1 MMTYFQ
7 RNTFLFTAWCQM
19 LLNVFF
25 HYDVTAESY
34 LHYNKGI
41 FFPPSPQK
49 RWAMQ
54 TAVMGT
60 RNWETER
67 LSNAV
72 TEPKGKGGS
81 DIKLILKITLK
92 LMLKGGKVCAL

>member
-1 MMTYFQ
+1 MTYFQ
-7 RNTFLFTAWCQM
+7 RNTFLFTACQM

-25 HYDVTAESY
+25 RYDVTAESY

-41 FFPPSPQK
+41 FYQKKK

-54 TAVMGT
+54 TAFMGT

-67 LSNAV
+67 LSNV
-72 TEPKGKGGS
+72 VMELKGKGGS
-81 DIKLILKITLK
+81 DIKLIFKITLK

>member
-7 RNTFLFTAWCQM
+7 RNTSLFTACQM

-41 FFPPSPQK
+41 FYQKK

-54 TAVMGT
+54 TALMGT

-72 TEPKGKGGS
+72 MELKGKGGS
-81 DIKLILKITLK
+81 DIKLILKIT
-92 LMLKGGKVCAL
+92 

>member
-1 MMTYFQ
+1 
-7 RNTFLFTAWCQM
+7 M

-25 HYDVTAESY
+25 HYDVTAESF

-41 FFPPSPQK
+41 FYQKKKK

-54 TAVMGT
+54 TAFMGT

-72 TEPKGKGGS
+72 TELKGKGGS
-81 DIKLILKITLK
+81 DIKLILKIT
-92 LMLKGGKVCAL
+92 

>member
-1 MMTYFQ
+1 
-7 RNTFLFTAWCQM
+7 M

-41 FFPPSPQK
+41 FYRPPPKKK

-72 TEPKGKGGS
+72 TELKGKRGS

>member
-1 MMTYFQ
+1 MFSLIMMS
-7 RNTFLFTAWCQM
+7 
-19 LLNVFF
+19 LLKFICTIIKEF
-25 HYDVTAESY
+25 ST
-34 LHYNKGI
+34 
-41 FFPPSPQK
+41 PPPPNK

>member
-1 MMTYFQ
+1 
-7 RNTFLFTAWCQM
+7 M

-25 HYDVTAESY
+25 HYDVTAESF

-41 FFPPSPQK
+41 LYQKKKK

-54 TAVMGT
+54 TAFMGT

-72 TEPKGKGGS
+72 TELKGKGGS
-81 DIKLILKITLK
+81 DIKLILKIT
-92 LMLKGGKVCAL
+92 

>member
-1 MMTYFQ
+1 MTYFQ
-7 RNTFLFTAWCQM
+7 RNTSLFTACQM

-25 HYDVTAESY
+25 HYDVTAESF

-41 FFPPSPQK
+41 FYQKKKK

-54 TAVMGT
+54 TAFMGT

-72 TEPKGKGGS
+72 TELKGKGGS
-81 DIKLILKITLK
+81 DIKLILKIT
-92 LMLKGGKVCAL
+92 